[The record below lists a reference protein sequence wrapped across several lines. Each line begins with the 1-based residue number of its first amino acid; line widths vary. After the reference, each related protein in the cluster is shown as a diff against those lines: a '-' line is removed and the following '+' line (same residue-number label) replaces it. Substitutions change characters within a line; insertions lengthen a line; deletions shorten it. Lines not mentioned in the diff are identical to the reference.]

1 MKKLKAVFKIIRPL
15 NILITFL
22 SVIVAGIIAQGK
34 NYVPQI
40 LLLVAIAESLTFS
53 AGNIINDIFDI
64 ETDKLN
70 RPERVLPKGEIN
82 KQTAF
87 IVYIL
92 FVLLSGF
99 ISFYVNTAVF
109 KIIIGTNIILFLYS
123 FVLKRTIL
131 LSNVIVASVVGS
143 AFILGASAVDNIKAG
158 YIPFLFALLINFGR
172 EIVKD
177 MQDIKGDTAQGMKSF
192 PSVFGFKSSKLVIL
206 LSSFLLIIFTF
217 YPYVFNLYGL
227 TYFLFILIIVDPFLI
242 FIIYELF
249 KNDSVENLKKISLYL
264 KLNMVFGLVAI
275 YFG

>member
-70 RPERVLPKGEIN
+70 RPERVLPKGELS
-82 KQTAF
+82 KQTALV
-87 IVYIL
+87 VYIM

-131 LSNVIVASVVGS
+131 LSNVIVAAVVGS

-242 FIIYELF
+242 FIIYKLF

>member
-22 SVIVAGIIAQGK
+22 SVIVAGIIAQDK
-34 NYVPQI
+34 NSVPLI
-40 LLLVAIAESLTFS
+40 LLLCAIAESLTFS

-70 RPERVLPKGEIN
+70 RPERVLPKGELS
-82 KQTAF
+82 KQTALV
-87 IVYIL
+87 VYIM

-99 ISFYVNTAVF
+99 ISFYVNAVVF

-123 FVLKRTIL
+123 FALKRTIL
-131 LSNVIVASVVGS
+131 LSNVIVAAVVGS

-177 MQDIKGDTAQGMKSF
+177 MEDIKGDTAQGMKSF
-192 PSVFGFKSSKLVIL
+192 PSVFGLKSSKLVIL
-206 LSSFLLIIFTF
+206 LSSFSLIIFTF

-242 FIIYELF
+242 FIIYKLF
-249 KNDSVENLKKISLYL
+249 KDDSVENLKKISVYL
-264 KLNMVFGLVAI
+264 KLNMVFGLAAI

>member
-22 SVIVAGIIAQGK
+22 SVIVAGIISQGK
-34 NYVPQI
+34 NSVPQI
-40 LLLVAIAESLTFS
+40 LLLCAIAESLTFS

-70 RPERVLPKGEIN
+70 RPERVLPKGELS
-82 KQTAF
+82 KQTALV
-87 IVYIL
+87 VYIM

-123 FVLKRTIL
+123 FLLKRTIL
-131 LSNVIVASVVGS
+131 LSNVIVAAVVGS

-177 MQDIKGDTAQGMKSF
+177 MEDIKGDTAQGMKSF
-192 PSVFGFKSSKLVIL
+192 PSVFGFKSSKFVIL

-227 TYFLFILIIVDPFLI
+227 TYFLFILIIVDSFLI
-242 FIIYELF
+242 FIIYKLF
-249 KNDSVENLKKISLYL
+249 KDDSVENLKKISLYL
-264 KLNMVFGLVAI
+264 KLNMVFGLAAI

>member
-242 FIIYELF
+242 FIIYKLF

>member
-34 NYVPQI
+34 NSVPQI
-40 LLLVAIAESLTFS
+40 LLLCAIAESLTFS

-70 RPERVLPKGEIN
+70 RPERVLPKGELS
-82 KQTAF
+82 KQTALV
-87 IVYIL
+87 VYIM

-99 ISFYVNTAVF
+99 ISFYVNAVVF

-123 FVLKRTIL
+123 FALKRTIL

-177 MQDIKGDTAQGMKSF
+177 MEDIKGDTAQGMKSF
-192 PSVFGFKSSKLVIL
+192 PSVFGLKSSKLVIL
-206 LSSFLLIIFTF
+206 LSSFSLIIFTF

-242 FIIYELF
+242 FIIYKLF
-249 KNDSVENLKKISLYL
+249 KDDSVENLKKISVYL
-264 KLNMVFGLVAI
+264 KLNMVFGLAAI

>member
-53 AGNIINDIFDI
+53 AGNIINDIF
-64 ETDKLN
+64 
-70 RPERVLPKGEIN
+70 
-82 KQTAF
+82 
-87 IVYIL
+87 IVYVL

-242 FIIYELF
+242 FIIYKLF

>member
-34 NYVPQI
+34 NSVPQI
-40 LLLVAIAESLTFS
+40 LLLCAIAESLTFS

-70 RPERVLPKGEIN
+70 RPERVLPKGELS
-82 KQTAF
+82 KQTALV
-87 IVYIL
+87 VYIM

-99 ISFYVNTAVF
+99 ISFYVNAVVF

-123 FVLKRTIL
+123 FALKRTIL
-131 LSNVIVASVVGS
+131 LSNVIVAAVVGS

-177 MQDIKGDTAQGMKSF
+177 MEDIKGDTAQGMKSF
-192 PSVFGFKSSKLVIL
+192 PSVFGLKSSKLVIL
-206 LSSFLLIIFTF
+206 LSSFSLIIFTF

-227 TYFLFILIIVDPFLI
+227 TYFLFILIIVDSFLI
-242 FIIYELF
+242 FIIYKLF
-249 KNDSVENLKKISLYL
+249 KDDSVENLKKISVYL
-264 KLNMVFGLVAI
+264 KLNMVFGLAAI

>member
-227 TYFLFILIIVDPFLI
+227 TYFLFILIIVDSFLI
-242 FIIYELF
+242 FIIYKLF

>member
-1 MKKLKAVFKIIRPL
+1 MVGL
-15 NILITFL
+15 
-22 SVIVAGIIAQGK
+22 G
-34 NYVPQI
+34 
-40 LLLVAIAESLTFS
+40 
-53 AGNIINDIFDI
+53 
-64 ETDKLN
+64 
-70 RPERVLPKGEIN
+70 
-82 KQTAF
+82 
-87 IVYIL
+87 
-92 FVLLSGF
+92 
-99 ISFYVNTAVF
+99 
-109 KIIIGTNIILFLYS
+109 
-123 FVLKRTIL
+123 
-131 LSNVIVASVVGS
+131 VGS
-143 AFILGASAVDNIKAG
+143 ACILSASAVDNIKAG
-158 YIPFLFALLINFGR
+158 YITFLFALLIKFGR

-242 FIIYELF
+242 FIIYKLF

>member
-1 MKKLKAVFKIIRPL
+1 MKKLKAVFKIMRPL

-242 FIIYELF
+242 FIIYKLF

>member
-206 LSSFLLIIFTF
+206 LSSFLLIIITF

>member
-177 MQDIKGDTAQGMKSF
+177 MEDIKGDTAQGMKSF

-242 FIIYELF
+242 FIIYKLF

>member
-34 NYVPQI
+34 NSIPQI

-70 RPERVLPKGEIN
+70 RPERVLPKGEIS

-87 IVYIL
+87 IVYVL

-99 ISFYVNTAVF
+99 ISFYANTTVF
-109 KIIIGTNIILFLYS
+109 IIIICSNIILFLYS

-131 LSNVIVASVVGS
+131 LSNVIVAAVVGS

-177 MQDIKGDTAQGMKSF
+177 MEDIKGDIAQGMKSF

-242 FIIYELF
+242 FIIYKLF